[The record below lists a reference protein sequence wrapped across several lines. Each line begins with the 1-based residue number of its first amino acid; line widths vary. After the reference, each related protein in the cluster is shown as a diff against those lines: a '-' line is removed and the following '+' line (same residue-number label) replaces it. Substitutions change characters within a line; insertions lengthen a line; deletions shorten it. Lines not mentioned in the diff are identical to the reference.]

1 MLESLANIHQ
11 LGVPQLQAL
20 VTRYPWFS
28 YAREVL
34 LYKLVEIEP
43 ECLES
48 KYKEGLVFF
57 PKREKVFLKCRQIAA
72 ARPADAVEIMAVQ
85 FIDVPESV
93 VDFEMQ
99 RQDISAKVFE
109 TPQEEPVAANEVE
122 PLEELSLDV
131 DFSSDNNVPVKES
144 GFDVVLENESVEPVM
159 EIQPHKAKIVVVG
172 GDYFSKDDFAQLNEQ
187 ERVAEIR
194 LGAPAD
200 NVERESAV
208 AESHLPDFDSLD
220 FVTETL
226 AKIYADQGYYDKAI
240 EVYAKLIL
248 LYPEKSTYFATL
260 VNEIK
265 SKN

>member
-1 MLESLANIHQ
+1 MANIHQ
-11 LGVPQLQAL
+11 LEVPQLQAL
-20 VTRYPWFS
+20 VSRYPWFS
-28 YAREVL
+28 YARELL

-43 ECLES
+43 QCLES

-72 ARPADAVEIMAVQ
+72 APPADVVEIPAAQLM
-85 FIDVPESV
+85 DVPV
-93 VDFEMQ
+93 
-99 RQDISAKVFE
+99 
-109 TPQEEPVAANEVE
+109 NEVE
-122 PLEELSLDV
+122 PLEELSLEIDFQV
-131 DFSSDNNVPVKES
+131 DSNVQASGSD
-144 GFDVVLENESVEPVM
+144 FDIVLEKGNEEPAI
-159 EIQPHKAKIVVVG
+159 EIQPPKPKIVVVG
-172 GDYFSKDDFAQLNEQ
+172 GDYFTKDDLAQLDEK
-187 ERVAEIR
+187 EKVAEIR

-200 NVERESAV
+200 NMEHGITGGDPDAS
-208 AESHLPDFDSLD
+208 DFDSLD